1 MITVQGYNLIIFL
14 LSKKI
19 ETCFV
24 TTISETQA
32 IMTETQAT
40 MTETQ
45 ETMPEPLENMTE
57 TQETMPE
64 PPATMTEPSATMTEP
79 PATMTE
85 PSATMTETQAT
96 MTEPLENMPA
106 PPATMTEP
114 SATMTET
121 PAPLFPGY
129 LFVDKSHIILHMS
142 LKEVNE
148 LIFKA
153 FKALNIQMRKPKDNE
168 SKHPYEW
175 YCTYENKNEYEF
187 MLSIAIF
194 ATENGHLVELRRLGG
209 SGLNPR
215 LIFSDI
221 IEKINKHLDIKIPGG
236 GLREW
241 STPLPLPKGWE
252 TQSSLGANS
261 E

>member
-1 MITVQGYNLIIFL
+1 MIAVVSVQEYNLIIFL

-40 MTETQ
+40 M
-45 ETMPEPLENMTE
+45 PEPLENMTE
-57 TQETMPE
+57 PSATMTET
-64 PPATMTEPSATMTEP
+64 PATMTEPSATMTEP

-85 PSATMTETQAT
+85 PSATMTET
-96 MTEPLENMPA
+96 
-106 PPATMTEP
+106 
-114 SATMTET
+114 
-121 PAPLFPGY
+121 PAPLVQARY
-129 LFVDKSHIILHMS
+129 DIAYTHIILPMP
-142 LKEVNE
+142 LKEVIE
-148 LIFKA
+148 LIIKA
-153 FKALNIQMRKPKDNE
+153 FKALNIQMRKPTDNE

-175 YCTYENKNEYEF
+175 YGTYENKNEYEF

-221 IEKINKHLDIKIPGG
+221 IDKINEHLDIKIPGG
-236 GLREW
+236 GLSKRF
-241 STPLPLPKGWE
+241 TPPPLPNGWG
-252 TQSSLGANS
+252 TQSELGATS